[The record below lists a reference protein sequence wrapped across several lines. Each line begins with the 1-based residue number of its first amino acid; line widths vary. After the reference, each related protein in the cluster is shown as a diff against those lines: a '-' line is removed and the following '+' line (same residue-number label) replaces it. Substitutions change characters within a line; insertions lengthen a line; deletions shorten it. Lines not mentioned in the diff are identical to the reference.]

1 MVISID
7 QINLSKMNRKFII
20 TLVLAGSFGVGMG
33 YAQSP
38 TKAAADVESP
48 SSAPV
53 AKKDAVPN
61 DAKKDELSKKLLQ
74 RKMQLDNERLKPAET
89 VQPSTRKE
97 TKPVD
102 KPKGDK
108 K

>member
-1 MVISID
+1 
-7 QINLSKMNRKFII
+7 MNRKFII

-38 TKAAADVESP
+38 TKADVESP
-48 SSAPV
+48 NSAQV
-53 AKKDAVPN
+53 GKKDAVPN

-74 RKMQLDNERLKPAET
+74 RKMQLDNERIKPAET
-89 VQPSTRKE
+89 VQPNTRSKE

>member
-1 MVISID
+1 
-7 QINLSKMNRKFII
+7 MNRKFII
-20 TLVLAGSFGVGMG
+20 TLVLAGSFGAGMG

-38 TKAAADVESP
+38 TKATDAE
-48 SSAPV
+48 SSAPAPV
-53 AKKDAVPN
+53 VKKDAVPS

-89 VQPSTRKE
+89 VQPSPRKE

>member
-1 MVISID
+1 
-7 QINLSKMNRKFII
+7 MNRKII
-20 TLVLAGSFGVGMG
+20 IMLVLAGSFGAGMG

-38 TKAAADVESP
+38 TKAADAESP
-48 SSAPV
+48 SSAQTV
-53 AKKDAVPN
+53 KKDAVPN

-89 VQPSTRKE
+89 VQPNTRSKE

>member
-1 MVISID
+1 
-7 QINLSKMNRKFII
+7 MNRKIVIPFII
-20 TLVLAGSFGVGMG
+20 ACSLGAGVG

-38 TKAAADVESP
+38 TRSTDSDAPAP
-48 SSAPV
+48 APV
-53 AKKDAVPN
+53 KKEAVPN

-74 RKMQLDNERLKPAET
+74 RKQELDNQRIKPAET
-89 VQPSTRKE
+89 VQPNVRKE
-97 TKPVD
+97 AKPAD

>member
-1 MVISID
+1 
-7 QINLSKMNRKFII
+7 
-20 TLVLAGSFGVGMG
+20 MG

-38 TKAAADVESP
+38 TKASDAESP
-48 SSAPV
+48 TTAPV
-53 AKKDAVPN
+53 VRKDAVSN

-89 VQPSTRKE
+89 VQPSPRKE